1 MGSKNSSQR
10 STLPATQEVEPT
22 VEPTEPEH
30 PLLGAAV
37 RKRFGRKLYSG
48 TVVSYDSAEAWFRV
62 VFEDGYAPPSLLE
75 GCG

>member
-1 MGSKNSSQR
+1 M
-10 STLPATQEVEPT
+10 A
-22 VEPTEPEH
+22 EPEH